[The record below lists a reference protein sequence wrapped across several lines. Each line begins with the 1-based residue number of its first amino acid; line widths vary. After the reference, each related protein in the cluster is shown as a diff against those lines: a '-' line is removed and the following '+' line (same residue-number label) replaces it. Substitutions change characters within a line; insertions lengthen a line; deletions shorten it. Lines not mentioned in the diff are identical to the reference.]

1 MSHGHSI
8 ASASLESGE
17 RLDLLIHA
25 LAQLPDEVT
34 LELCGEGPYLS
45 RLELL
50 ARAYAISERVRS
62 TIQGK
67 PNGGTFIHPSLA
79 SGAEFALH
87 GRGSLTVDVSDEA
100 PSEAAVADTLAEL
113 VERLGRPDAPPA
125 SVRASDELFAGERIV
140 VVTNV
145 PAPYRV
151 ELFARVAP
159 RLEAAGA
166 RFDVIYQA
174 HAPTSRPWLESAGEP
189 AFRHQFLR
197 GYELPLRERRPV
209 VPLDLEWTL
218 ARLEPTLLVCAGFSP
233 AVAGRGAIYARRKR
247 IPFGIWSGETRAM
260 PTADQWWRQRARRWI
275 VRQASFAI
283 AYGFESGE
291 YLASLDPSLPLV
303 YARNTSHV
311 DRGRERPERPDPVR
325 ILSTADLSSD
335 RKGVDVL
342 IDALRLAPELPCE
355 LTIVGGGRLFGSLVE
370 RARGDARIR
379 FLGPVAYDE
388 AISQYGQADIYAFP
402 TRRDVYGLV
411 MVEAMGSGLA
421 TVVSTAPGALGDL
434 AVSGSN
440 CLVIDGHRP
449 QDWADALER
458 LIREHDLRRSLAA
471 RGRATI
477 TRRWTMEHSA
487 DAMIAGL
494 RLGLLTRE

>member
-1 MSHGHSI
+1 MP
-8 ASASLESGE
+8 A
-17 RLDLLIHA
+17 RLTLL
-25 LAQLPDEVT
+25 V
-34 LELCGEGPYLS
+34 
-45 RLELL
+45 
-50 ARAYAISERVRS
+50 RAYAISNRFQLSSAGSVGEAQVV
-62 TIQGK
+62 
-67 PNGGTFIHPSLA
+67 HPSLRNLA
-79 SGAEFALH
+79 HAPIRDHAAVL
-87 GRGSLTVDVSDEA
+87 LDVSR
-100 PSEAAVADTLAEL
+100 AAVGHPRAVHTLAEL
-113 VERLGRPDAPPA
+113 VERLDPPDAPPA
-125 SVRASDELFAGERIV
+125 SVRVSDELFADERIV

-151 ELFARVAP
+151 ELFAQIAP

-166 RFDVIYQA
+166 RFDVVYQA
-174 HAPTSRPWLESAGEP
+174 RAPARRPWLEPTGEP
-189 AFRHQFLR
+189 AFGHEFLR
-197 GYELPLRERRPV
+197 GYELPLGERRPV
-209 VPLDLEWTL
+209 VPLNLESTL

-233 AVAGRGAIYARRKR
+233 AVAGRAAVYARRNH

-260 PTADQWWRQRARRWI
+260 PTADQWWRRQARRGI

-291 YLASLDPSLPLV
+291 YLASLDPSLPFV
-303 YARNTSHV
+303 YARNTSRV
-311 DRGRERPERPDPVR
+311 DRERERPERPDPVR

-342 IDALRLAPELPCE
+342 IDALRLAPDLPCE

-379 FLGPVAYDE
+379 FLGPLAYDG

-449 QDWADALER
+449 RDWAEALER
-458 LIREHDLRRSLAA
+458 LVRDHDLRRSLAA

-487 DAMIAGL
+487 DATIAGL
-494 RLGLLTRE
+494 RLGLLTREPG